1 MTKQEQHLQAFFVR
15 YGEAVAAGDL
25 ETITKRY
32 AVPGLV
38 LSDVG
43 SISIAGHEEIE
54 TAFRGSAETYRTQ
67 GLVAARPTIVRYE
80 AITERLVSVDVLW
93 DYLDEQGR
101 GAKQDAYRFLLRI
114 DHDAE
119 PQIQVVIA
127 TPGR

>member
-1 MTKQEQHLQAFFVR
+1 MTEREERLQAFFVR
-15 YGEAVAAGDL
+15 YGEALAAGDL
-25 ETITKRY
+25 RTISNCF

-43 SISIAGHEEIE
+43 SISIADHEEIE
-54 TAFRGSAETYRTQ
+54 TAFRGTAEAYRAQ
-67 GLVAARPTIVRYE
+67 GLVAARPTIVSYE

-93 DYLDEQGR
+93 NYFDEQGR
-101 GAKQDAYRFLLRI
+101 SAQEDAYRYLLRI
-114 DHDAE
+114 DHEAE